1 MTEPTSAKA
10 AATGSGTAAA
20 EAGDPKFEVL
30 LAELEKLVGD
40 LEGGKL
46 SLEDSLAS
54 FERGMQ
60 LSGQAA
66 AILDAADLRIEQ
78 LTGTA
83 ESPKTAP
90 FGGA

>member
-1 MTEPTSAKA
+1 MAETPSLKTTSDNS
-10 AATGSGTAAA
+10 SGTAADAA
-20 EAGDPKFEVL
+20 EPKFEVL

-46 SLEDSLAS
+46 SLEDSLTS
-54 FERGMQ
+54 FERGMK

>member
-1 MTEPTSAKA
+1 MA
-10 AATGSGTAAA
+10 APSSPKSTLDNSSTTAADTA
-20 EAGDPKFEVL
+20 EPKFEVL

-46 SLEDSLAS
+46 SLEESLTS
-54 FERGMQ
+54 FERGMK

-78 LTGTA
+78 LSGTA

>member
-1 MTEPTSAKA
+1 MAQPNSPTTTPSN
-10 AATGSGTAAA
+10 SGAVA
-20 EAGDPKFEVL
+20 EDGPEPKFEVL

-46 SLEDSLAS
+46 SLEESLTS
-54 FERGMQ
+54 FERGMK

-66 AILDAADLRIEQ
+66 AILNAADLRIEQ

-83 ESPKTAP
+83 DSPKTAP
-90 FGGA
+90 FGSL